1 MNPFARAASV
11 AALTAALSVT
21 ATSVPMAASAASA
34 TGGTASAHPQRWSA
48 AWSAPMM
55 RPSAAPWFRTW
66 ALQGFDHQSVRQVV
80 RLATGG
86 KAVRFRLSNL
96 YGTTPLRLSGAS
108 VGRAGDGA
116 AVTPGTV
123 LPLRFGHRDSVVV
136 PAGEEVLSDPVPLPV
151 AARDRVALTL
161 WFDGPTGPATY
172 HQLSMTT
179 TYRADGDHRADTDA
193 AAFTDAVRPGYGSW
207 YYLGGVEVTGGRPV
221 GRAVVAFGESTTD
234 GFGAT
239 VDGDDRY
246 PDLLAERLTAAG
258 RPRPVLNAGIGSNK
272 MLADS
277 ACAGDSALSRF
288 RRDVLDRPNVGTVIV
303 SHGLNDILRSGD
315 QICGVDR
322 DDPPVTLQRLIDAHR
337 ALIRAA
343 HARGVKAVG
352 ATLMPFGGAPFWTAQ
367 TDRLRRDLNEWI
379 RTSGAYDA
387 VADFDRAIDPAGTG
401 AIPDGYHAGDHLHPG
416 PLGYR
421 VMADSIDLDSLR

>member
-1 MNPFARAASV
+1 M
-11 AALTAALSVT
+11 SVT
-21 ATSVPMAASAASA
+21 ATSVPISASAADTATA
-34 TGGTASAHPQRWSA
+34 TGGAASAHPQRWSA

-66 ALQGFDHQSVRQVV
+66 AVQGFDHQSVRQVV
-80 RLATGG
+80 RLGTGG

-108 VGRAGDGA
+108 VGRAADGA
-116 AVTPGTV
+116 AVVAGTV

-136 PAGEEVLSDPVPLPV
+136 PAGGEVLSDPVPLPV

-179 TYRADGDHRADTDA
+179 TYQADGDHRADTDA

-239 VDGDDRY
+239 VDSDDRY

-303 SHGLNDILRSGD
+303 SHGMNDILRSGD

-387 VADFDRAIDPAGTG
+387 VADFDRAIDPEGTG
-401 AIPDGYHAGDHLHPG
+401 AIPDGHHAGDHLHPG

>member
-1 MNPFARAASV
+1 MISFARAASV
-11 AALTAALSVT
+11 AALTALSIAAT
-21 ATSVPMAASAASA
+21 AVPATAAPVPA
-34 TGGTASAHPQRWSA
+34 GSAHHQRWSA

-55 RPSAAPWFRTW
+55 RPSAAPWFATW
-66 ALQGFDHQSVRQVV
+66 AGQGFDHQSVRQVV
-80 RLATGG
+80 RLSGGG

-96 YGTTPLRLSGAS
+96 NGTTPLRLTGAD
-108 VGRAGDGA
+108 VGRAADGA
-116 AVTPGTV
+116 AVVPGTV
-123 LPLRFGHRDSVVV
+123 RPLRFAHRESVVV
-136 PAGEEVLSDPVPLPV
+136 PVGEEVLSDPVPLPV
-151 AARDRVALTL
+151 TARDRVALTL
-161 WFDGPTGPATY
+161 YFDGPTGPATY

-179 TYRADGDHRADTDA
+179 TYRAAGDHRGDTGA
-193 AAFTDAVRPGYGSW
+193 TAFTDAVRPGFGSW
-207 YYLGGVEVTGGRPV
+207 YYLSGVEVTGGRPA
-221 GRAVVAFGESTTD
+221 GKAVVAFGESTTD

-246 PDLLAERLTAAG
+246 PDRLAERLIAAG

-288 RRDVLDRPNVGTVIV
+288 ERDVLDQPNVGTVIV
-303 SHGLNDILRSGD
+303 SHGMNDILRTGD

-337 ALIRAA
+337 TLIRAA
-343 HARGVKAVG
+343 HARGVRAVG

-367 TDRLRRDLNEWI
+367 TDRMRRDLNEWI
-379 RTSGAYDA
+379 RSAGEYDA

-401 AIPDGYHAGDHLHPG
+401 SIPDGYHFGDHLHPS
-416 PLGYR
+416 PRGYQA
-421 VMADSIDLDSLR
+421 MADSVDLDSLR

>member
-1 MNPFARAASV
+1 MIPLPRAAAI
-11 AALTAALSVT
+11 AALTALSIA
-21 ATSVPMAASAASA
+21 ATPTPASA
-34 TGGTASAHPQRWSA
+34 GSAHRQHWSA
-48 AWSAPMM
+48 AWAAPMM
-55 RPSAAPWFRTW
+55 HPSAAPWFATW
-66 ALQGFDHQSVRQVV
+66 AGQGFDHQTVREVV
-80 RLATGG
+80 RLGTGG
-86 KAVRFRLSNL
+86 KAVRFRLSNA
-96 YGTTPLRLSGAS
+96 YGTAPLRLTGAS
-108 VGRAGDGA
+108 VGRAADGA
-116 AVTPGTV
+116 AVVPGTV
-123 LPLRFGHRDSVVV
+123 RPLHFDHGDSVVV
-136 PAGEEVLSDPVPLPV
+136 PAGGEVLSDPVPLPV

-161 WFDGPTGPATY
+161 YFDGPTGPATY

-179 TYRADGDHRADTDA
+179 TYRADGDHRGDTGA
-193 AAFTDAVRPGYGSW
+193 AAFSDAVRPGYGSW
-207 YYLGGVEVTGGRPV
+207 YYVSGVEVTGGRRV
-221 GRAVVAFGESTTD
+221 GKAVVAFGESTTD

-246 PDLLAERLTAAG
+246 PDRLAERLVADG

-288 RRDVLDRPNVGTVIV
+288 ERDVLDQPDVGTVIV
-303 SHGLNDILRSGD
+303 SHGMNDILRTGD

-337 ALIRAA
+337 TLIRAA

-352 ATLMPFGGAPFWTAQ
+352 ATLMPFGGAPFWTPQ

-379 RTSGAYDA
+379 RTSGEYDA
-387 VADFDRAIDPAGTG
+387 VADFDLAIDPAGTG
-401 AIPDGYHAGDHLHPG
+401 TIPDGYHSGDHLHPS

-421 VMADSIDLDSLR
+421 AMADGIDLDSLQ

>member
-1 MNPFARAASV
+1 MNVFARAASV
-11 AALTAALSVT
+11 AALTSILSVA
-21 ATSVPMAASAASA
+21 ATSVPMAASATA
-34 TGGTASAHPQRWSA
+34 TGGAAPAYSQRWSA

-66 ALQGFDHQSVRQVV
+66 AVQGFDHQSVRQVV
-80 RLATGG
+80 RLGTGG

-96 YGTTPLRLSGAS
+96 YGTTPLRLSGAT
-108 VGRAGDGA
+108 VGRAADGA
-116 AVTPGTV
+116 AVVPGTV

-136 PAGEEVLSDPVPLPV
+136 PAGGEILSDPVPLPT

-172 HQLSMTT
+172 HQLSMST
-179 TYRADGDHRADTDA
+179 TYRADGDHRGDTGA

-246 PDLLAERLTAAG
+246 PDLLAERLLATG

-272 MLADS
+272 LLADS
-277 ACAGDSALSRF
+277 ACAGDSALRRF

-303 SHGLNDILRSGD
+303 SHGMNDILRSGD

-337 ALIRAA
+337 TLIRAA

-387 VADFDRAIDPAGTG
+387 VADFDRAVDPEDTG

-421 VMADSIDLDSLR
+421 VMADSIDLDSLG